1 MNVYKS
7 IMQGLKEAIE
17 YTNGNFSDA
26 KVTQVTSEQKVDT
39 QKKPNEKQQ

>member
-17 YTNGNFSDA
+17 YANGNLSDA
-26 KVTQVTSEQKVDT
+26 KVAQVISEQKADT